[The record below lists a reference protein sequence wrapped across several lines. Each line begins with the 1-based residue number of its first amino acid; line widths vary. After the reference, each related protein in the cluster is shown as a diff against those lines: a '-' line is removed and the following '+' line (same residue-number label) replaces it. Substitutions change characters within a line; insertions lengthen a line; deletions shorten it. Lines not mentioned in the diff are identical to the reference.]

1 MSTLEQLAN
10 PSLVASTLGIVALG
24 VALNHW
30 SKRTGLRPNEPV
42 LLPGGLPL
50 VGHAFEYTRDP
61 SALYARVR
69 DFARDLQP
77 ISVTM
82 MGQRIYVIMKPQDI
96 STVWKTKE
104 LSFDAIVE
112 WGLNT
117 IFTMSPDAVQRLHL
131 DAEDGTGSMYVNS
144 HTFFRDH
151 LAPGRPLELI
161 TSGFVEYMMKD
172 IEAFKQ
178 KLREVPG
185 GKLQVDLMHWIRQ
198 RVGIPSTNAMAGEGL
213 LQYDEGILDAVAQ
226 FDKDMFRLSSG
237 LPKWINK
244 GAHDN
249 VRRLSDAFAHG
260 LEGEKSIYWVEK
272 RMKMMADRGISP
284 RDQTTAMMSLWQA
297 LQANAIPMTF
307 WMMYQLLRNPDTL
320 QELMQEAKPSL
331 DSNGNLVDIEYLSTK
346 TPKLNAFYWEVL
358 RYASGNTSVRQVLET
373 VSIGG
378 RTLYKGAMVMLPSRP
393 YHMDPE
399 IFGDDCDKFV
409 PDRFLRD
416 GKEPGK
422 LNPGI
427 RSVRAFGGG
436 NTLCPGRHFATN
448 EIFSA
453 VVTIFNTFDISL
465 VDPSQS
471 VCPRTDGSTVS
482 TLPPN
487 KVVLADIKLKEGK

>member
-1 MSTLEQLAN
+1 
-10 PSLVASTLGIVALG
+10 
-24 VALNHW
+24 
-30 SKRTGLRPNEPV
+30 
-42 LLPGGLPL
+42 
-50 VGHAFEYTRDP
+50 
-61 SALYARVR
+61 
-69 DFARDLQP
+69 
-77 ISVTM
+77 
-82 MGQRIYVIMKPQDI
+82 MKPQDI

-117 IFTMSPDAVQRLHL
+117 IFSLSPNAVQRLHL
-131 DAEDGTGSMYVNS
+131 DGPDGTGSMYASS

-151 LAPGRPLELI
+151 LAPGKPLETI
-161 TSGFVEYMMKD
+161 TSDFVGYMMKD
-172 IEAFKQ
+172 IETVKQ
-178 KLREVPG
+178 KLRKAPG
-185 GKLQVDLMHWIRQ
+185 GKLRVDLMHWIRQ
-198 RVGIPSTNAMAGEGL
+198 RVGIPSTNAMVGEGPL
-213 LQYDEGILDAVAQ
+213 RYDPGILDALAK
-226 FDKDMFRLSSG
+226 FDTDMLRLSSG

-244 GAHDN
+244 DAHDN

-260 LEGEKSIYWVEK
+260 LEGEKGIYWVEK
-272 RMKMMADRGISP
+272 RMKMMEDRGISF
-284 RDQTTAMMSLWQA
+284 RDQTTATMSIWQA
-297 LQANAIPMTF
+297 LQANAIPVIF
-307 WMMYQLLRNPDTL
+307 WMVYELLRNPDTL
-320 QELMQEAKPSL
+320 QELMQEARPSL
-331 DSNGNLVDIEYLSTK
+331 GANGNLVDIEYLSTK

-393 YHMDPE
+393 HHMNPE

-448 EIFSA
+448 EVFSA

-471 VCPRTDGSTVS
+471 VYPQTERS
-482 TLPPN
+482 TLATFPPN
-487 KVVLADIKLKEGK
+487 ETVLADIKLKEGR